1 VAFELLLANVVLA
14 GSAAAAPAASLADFE
29 AHLAAH
35 DSATEALQQWCHARR
50 IGQGPI
56 RARVIGAQS
65 NDPPARMRDILGL
78 DADDALGMR
87 NVRLSCD
94 ETVLSVAWNWY
105 APSRLTPEM
114 NAALAD
120 SDVPFGK
127 VAGALRFR
135 RETID
140 VIPGTA
146 ENCPRDTIST
156 HRALLRLPSGAPLAY
171 LIECY
176 TAANLAAR

>member
-1 VAFELLLANVVLA
+1 MAFEPLLTPFVMASTVANGGA
-14 GSAAAAPAASLADFE
+14 GIADFE

-35 DSATEALQQWCHARR
+35 DSATEALEQWCRSRH
-50 IGQGPI
+50 IGKGPI

-65 NDPPARMRDILGL
+65 NDPPARMRRILDL
-78 DADDALGMR
+78 DADDRLGMR
-87 NVRLSCD
+87 NVQLSCD
-94 ETVLSVAWNWY
+94 GTVLSVAWNWY

-114 NAALAD
+114 NAALAN
-120 SDVPFGK
+120 SDVPFGRI
-127 VAGALRFR
+127 ARTLRFR

-140 VIPGTA
+140 VTA
-146 ENCPRDTIST
+146 GPVENCPPDTISA
-156 HRALLRLPSGAPLAY
+156 HRALLRLPDGTPLAY